1 MLMFSD
7 RKISE
12 VEEEKDLRVLGSRKY
27 MHISEE
33 IETEAEAEKEKW
45 RKRNTLMRRMLVAAS

>member
-33 IETEAEAEKEKW
+33 IEKEKW